1 MSYDNIPR
9 DRDELLR
16 ELSRLEGEYRVTI
29 PYLVKIVEL
38 DKELKQYEEE
48 KLESYSQS
56 GETEMKAAACV
67 VSSVPY
73 GASIKP

>member
-48 KLESYSQS
+48 KLESCSQS
-56 GETEMKAAACV
+56 GETEMKSAACV